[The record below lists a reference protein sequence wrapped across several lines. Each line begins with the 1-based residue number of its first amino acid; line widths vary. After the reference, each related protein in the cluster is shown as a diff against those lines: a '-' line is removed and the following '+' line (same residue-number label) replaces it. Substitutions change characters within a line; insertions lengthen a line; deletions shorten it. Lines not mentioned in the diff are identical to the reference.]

1 LFSLKTT
8 SAFHPQ
14 KDYRLSTFNQFPFS
28 EKLLKLLDEIGYK
41 NPTKIQE
48 LAIPKILEGNDILAS
63 AQTGTGKTAAFL
75 LPSLHL
81 ITQPSFESE
90 SDGPHILVLVPTRE
104 LAMQVAKEA
113 DIFTQYLPL
122 SRAVCIYG
130 GVPYPVQRRALSN
143 RYEILVA
150 TPGRLMDHM
159 QNGLID
165 LSGVKMLILD
175 EADRMLDMGFA
186 EDVQKIADA
195 CKGPRQTLLFSAT
208 IDKKIIPISK
218 KLQKDPVEV
227 TVEPDLTVQSNIEQ
241 KLYYV
246 DNIDHKI
253 KLLDHILENNDIYQ
267 SIIFTSTKSL
277 TDDLADYLSDNGY
290 LVAALHG
297 EMSQRDRTRTI
308 NKLRYA
314 DIQFL
319 IATDVAARGIDVPG
333 ITHVI
338 NFDLPFESENFVHRI
353 GRTGRAGAKGI
364 AITFSTY
371 KEERKLERIYKLL
384 GKEIEQH
391 SIPGME
397 PQPKPEKGFSTK
409 RRRGRRRRASEKV

>member
-1 LFSLKTT
+1 M
-8 SAFHPQ
+8 
-14 KDYRLSTFNQFPFS
+14 STFTQFSFD

-41 NPTKIQE
+41 TPTNIQE
-48 LAIPKILEGNDILAS
+48 LAIPKILEGKDILAT

-75 LPSLHL
+75 LPTLHL
-81 ITQPSFESE
+81 ITQDTFNRK
-90 SDGPHILVLVPTRE
+90 SDGPFVLVLVPTRE

-113 DIFTQYLPL
+113 DTFTQYLPL

-130 GVPYPVQRRALSN
+130 GVPYPIQRRALAG

-165 LSGVKMLILD
+165 LSGIKVLILD

-195 CKGPRQTLLFSAT
+195 CTSARQTLLFSAT
-208 IDKKIIPISK
+208 IDRKILPFSK
-218 KLQKDPVEV
+218 KLQNDPVEIH
-227 TVEPDLTVQSNIEQ
+227 VEPNPETSSNIEQ

-246 DNIDHKI
+246 DHLDHKI
-253 KLLDHILENNDIYQ
+253 KLLDHILENSDIYQ
-267 SIIFTSTKSL
+267 GIIFTSTKSL
-277 TDDLADYLSDNGY
+277 CDDLADYLLDNGY
-290 LVAALHG
+290 LAAALHG
-297 EMSQRDRTRTI
+297 EMNQRDRTRTI

-319 IATDVAARGIDVPG
+319 VATDVAARGIDVPG
-333 ITHVI
+333 VTHVI
-338 NFDLPFESENFVHRI
+338 NFDLPFESENFIHRI
-353 GRTGRAGAKGI
+353 GRTGRAGAKGT
-364 AITFSTY
+364 AITFTTY
-371 KEERKLERIYKLL
+371 KEGQKLARIYKLI
-384 GKEIEQH
+384 GKEIDQH

-397 PQPKPEKGFSTK
+397 PKPKSESDNSAGKR
-409 RRRGRRRRASEKV
+409 RRRGRKGSYQNA